1 MRIRTEPMACIAS
14 GACRR
19 TAPAL
24 FGADAD
30 GVVTV
35 LQPQPAPDQEAL
47 AQDAAA
53 ACPAAAIHVEDE
65 A

>member
-1 MRIRTEPMACIAS
+1 MACIAS